1 MKRYICIHGHFYQP
15 PRENPWLEAIG
26 RQISAHP
33 YHDWNER
40 VNIECYAPNAYAR
53 ILGKGE
59 RIVSIENN
67 YSRISFN
74 FGPTLLSWMEEK
86 APDVYRAVLRADR
99 ESRERFS
106 GHGSALAQGYN
117 HIIMPLADRR
127 DKITQVLWGI
137 EDFKRR
143 FDRMPEGMWLPETA
157 VDMESLDIM
166 AEQGIR
172 FTILA
177 PHQAKR
183 VRPLKKGSAWLDVK
197 ENTIDTT
204 MPYLCKLPSGRTIA
218 LFFYNGELS
227 RAVAFDKLLVDGN
240 KFYNR
245 LMFGFNGGNQTAQL
259 AHIATDGET
268 YGHHHKFGE
277 MALAF
282 ALKSIETTEDVA
294 LTNYGEFLDKYPPD
308 HEVEIAENTSWSCFH
323 GVERWRS
330 DCGCKTGSHPEWNQK
345 WRAPVRKA
353 VNWLRD
359 TLAVPFESE
368 GKALFHDPWD
378 ARNGYISVLSD
389 RSRKSTD
396 AFFERYVKKPLDEKD
411 RIKAL
416 KLLEMQ
422 RHTLLSAT
430 SCAWFFDDVS
440 RIEPIQVMQYA
451 KRALELHRDITGEDL
466 EGTLLDILETAK
478 SNDPSY
484 GDGRKV
490 YEIHV
495 RPESADFQKIGA
507 HFVMADLL
515 EDSEDAEKEK
525 PLPLYRFSAETENE
539 THIRSGKSVF
549 SHGGIRVTSTITGES
564 RSICFAALHLGDH
577 HTACGVCD
585 TGNEEAHRAA
595 IAEMM
600 DAFEAGDHLGALKRL
615 AEQFGP
621 SVYTLKSLFPDVRQK
636 IVENLLES
644 VAVNLHRHSRRLYEE
659 GMPLIH
665 ILKEL
670 GVPLPGPFRN
680 AAESVVNGEIFD
692 AFETEEK
699 PISGKVGNLILEAE
713 RMGLA
718 FDAEALKPA
727 IEQRIAKAAQ
737 KASESPRD
745 KEKIKKLAEVL
756 ETASRLPFTVRL
768 WEVQNAVYEIK
779 RDLFDEIK
787 KAASRKNTDAVEWM
801 RYFQTVADRLYIET
815 DTEKGSIESN
825 A

>member
-1 MKRYICIHGHFYQP
+1 MTRYICIHGHFYQP
-15 PRENPWLEAIG
+15 PRENPWIEAVM
-26 RQISAHP
+26 RQRSAHP

-40 VNIECYAPNAYAR
+40 VNVECYAPNAHAR

-67 YSRISFN
+67 YSKMSFN

-86 APDVYRAVLRADR
+86 APEVYRAVLRADR
-99 ESRERFS
+99 ESLERFS

-157 VDMESLDIM
+157 VDVESLDIM

-197 ENTIDTT
+197 ETTIDTT

-227 RAVAFDKLLVDGN
+227 RAVAFEKLLVDGS

-245 LMFGFNGGNQTAQL
+245 LVSGFNGGNETAQL
-259 AHIATDGET
+259 VHIATDGET

-277 MALAF
+277 MALVF
-282 ALKSIETTEDVA
+282 ALKAIETTEGLA
-294 LTNYGEFLDKYPPD
+294 LTNYGEFLEKHPPD

-353 VNWLRD
+353 VDWLRD

-368 GKALFHDPWD
+368 GKILFHDPWD
-378 ARNGYISVLSD
+378 ARNGYIRVLSD
-389 RSRKSTD
+389 RSRETTD
-396 AFFERYVKKPLDEKD
+396 AFFERYAKKPLDENGK
-411 RIKAL
+411 IKAL

-422 RHTLLSAT
+422 RHTMLSAT

-440 RIEPIQVMQYA
+440 GIEPIQVMQYA
-451 KRALELHRDITGEDL
+451 AKALELHREITGEDL
-466 EGTLLDILETAK
+466 DGTLLGILETAK
-478 SNDPSY
+478 SNDPAY

-495 RPESADFQKIGA
+495 RPESADFKRIGA
-507 HFVMADLL
+507 HFAVNALL
-515 EDSEDAEKEK
+515 EEADK
-525 PLPLYRFSAETENE
+525 PPPLYRFTAQTENE
-539 THIRSGKSVF
+539 KRIRSGKSVF
-549 SHGGIRVTSTITGES
+549 FTRQDDGRIYDHRRKPVHGLR
-564 RSICFAALHLGDH
+564 RSA
-577 HTACGVCD
+577 
-585 TGNEEAHRAA
+585 
-595 IAEMM
+595 
-600 DAFEAGDHLGALKRL
+600 
-615 AEQFGP
+615 
-621 SVYTLKSLFPDVRQK
+621 
-636 IVENLLES
+636 
-644 VAVNLHRHSRRLYEE
+644 SRR
-659 GMPLIH
+659 PSN
-665 ILKEL
+665 
-670 GVPLPGPFRN
+670 GVRRRR
-680 AAESVVNGEIFD
+680 
-692 AFETEEK
+692 
-699 PISGKVGNLILEAE
+699 SGKRRG
-713 RMGLA
+713 
-718 FDAEALKPA
+718 
-727 IEQRIAKAAQ
+727 
-737 KASESPRD
+737 ASSRD
-745 KEKIKKLAEVL
+745 
-756 ETASRLPFTVRL
+756 R
-768 WEVQNAVYEIK
+768 
-779 RDLFDEIK
+779 
-787 KAASRKNTDAVEWM
+787 
-801 RYFQTVADRLYIET
+801 
-815 DTEKGSIESN
+815 
-825 A
+825 